1 MSPGCGLTL
10 NHGLHCRSSHRVHLL
25 LFALD
30 GIPGSWEKADFF
42 FPLQFGDPPEIISNY
57 VVNLEDLSPLKH
69 GAL

>member
-1 MSPGCGLTL
+1 MSSGCGLTL
-10 NHGLHCRSSHRVHLL
+10 NHELHCRSSRRVHLL

-42 FPLQFGDPPEIISNY
+42 FPPVWRSPEIISNY